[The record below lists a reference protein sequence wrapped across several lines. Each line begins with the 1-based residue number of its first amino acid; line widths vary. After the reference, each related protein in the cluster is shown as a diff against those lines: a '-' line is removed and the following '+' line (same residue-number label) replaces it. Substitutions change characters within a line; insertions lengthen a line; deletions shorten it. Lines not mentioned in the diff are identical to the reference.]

1 VAKECSLGFTVE
13 IQGSMYKSSTMK
25 RTMMGTLLVVI
36 GMSIVLQGCSYKIES
51 DPNWSKTVEVQKN
64 RLSDELTVTDS
75 EAGWTLF
82 SYYNSPSAQPLTIEK
97 IDANHWIAVFEK
109 PSKKSPSK
117 VSVERIGDHEYKLI
131 IDENVR

>member
-1 VAKECSLGFTVE
+1 
-13 IQGSMYKSSTMK
+13 MYKSSTMK
-25 RTMMGTLLVVI
+25 RTMMGALLVVI

-82 SYYNSPSAQPLTIEK
+82 SYYNSLSAQPLTIER